1 LSMAAVPLLVLGV
14 ARLPKLRKPK
24 REFDRIDGEA
34 PRVIIAGFGR
44 VGQVVGRLLYAHHIP
59 FTALESSVEQVDFM
73 RRFGNKVFYGDP
85 TRVEL
90 LRAAQAD
97 KAEVFVLATDDPE
110 ANVRTARIVRRLFPH
125 LKIVARARNRQHAF
139 RLMDLTSP
147 DDVVRETFYSSLKM
161 AKMALQALG
170 FSKEAAQTSVET
182 FRQFDERLLREQHLV
197 YDDESALVQGAQ
209 EARQEL
215 ERLFEADRALTAKA
229 EVNQQTTPAGAVPD

>member
-1 LSMAAVPLLVLGV
+1 MAAVPLLVLGV

-147 DDVVRETFYSSLKM
+147 DDVVRETLYSSLKM
-161 AKMALQALG
+161 AKMALQGLG
-170 FSKEAAQTSVET
+170 FSPEAAQTSVET
-182 FRQFDERLLREQHLV
+182 FRKFDERLLREQHLV

-209 EARQEL
+209 EAREEL
-215 ERLFEADRALTAKA
+215 ERLFEADRTLAAKA
-229 EVNQQTTPAGAVPD
+229 EVSPPTAPAGAVPD